1 MSVII
6 PTYGRATLLRRAI
19 VSVLQQ
25 TVEDLE
31 VVVVVDGDDPESVA
45 VLESMANARVR
56 WIALGGNSGGSRA
69 RNAGVEAASGEWV
82 AFLDDDDEWLPEKLE
97 LQLRAALLS
106 GARFPVIST
115 RIIVRSD
122 AGDLEWPRRLP
133 AEGEPMSEYLFCR
146 TGLFSGD
153 GQLQTSAIFTRREL
167 MLSCPFNPHAPKHD
181 DTEWYLTVSAR
192 PDVSIVV
199 LPQALT
205 IWHQSGTLERV
216 SLMGDWRSSL
226 KWARAN
232 RALMT
237 RKGYASF
244 LLSAVASEAAGARDV
259 GGFLRSLQEA
269 FRFGRPRLLDLSLA
283 FGFVLFPKELR
294 QRLRLVRERL
304 RGRETTLARTPSA
317 KEG

>member
-1 MSVII
+1 M
-6 PTYGRATLLRRAI
+6 RRAI
-19 VSVLQQ
+19 ESVLRQ
-25 TVEDLE
+25 TWKDLE
-31 VVVVVDGDDPESVA
+31 IVVVVDGHDPDSIA
-45 VLESMANARVR
+45 ALEAIPDARVR
-56 WIALGGNSGGSRA
+56 WIVLPGASGGSRA
-69 RNAGVEAASGEWV
+69 RNAGVAAAHGEWI
-82 AFLDDDDEWLPEKLE
+82 AFLDDDDEWLPQKLE
-97 LQLRAALLS
+97 LQRSAALQSHALL
-106 GARFPVIST
+106 PVIST

-122 AGDLEWPRRLP
+122 GGDLEWPRRLP

-146 TGLFSGD
+146 SGLFSGD

-167 MLSCPFNPHAPKHD
+167 MLACPFNPHVRKHD

-192 PDVSIVV
+192 PDVRIVV

-205 IWHQSGTLERV
+205 IWHQIGTLQRV

-226 KWARAN
+226 EWAHAN

-244 LLSAVASEAAGARDV
+244 LLSAVAAEAAGARDLR
-259 GGFLRSLQEA
+259 GFLQSVQEA
-269 FRFGRPRLLDLSLA
+269 FQFGRPRFLDLSLA

-294 QRLRLVRERL
+294 QKLRLVRERL
-304 RGRETTLARTPSA
+304 RSRETSLARQPSA